1 MNRRLWYI
9 RNAALFSWLQDDE
22 LQQLAK
28 RSEMVACKKA
38 TTFFLSQEKSDSI
51 YLVKEGRVKL
61 SRTSPEGREIILDI
75 LGPGEIFG
83 ELAVVGEDLRT
94 HSAVALDDALI
105 CVITRETFEGLLRR
119 HPEMALRVLKLVGL
133 RRRELEMRL
142 EDLIYQPVANRL
154 ALTLLWQARRHGQ
167 KEPDNSLRLPL
178 TQKDLAQLI
187 GASREAVA
195 EQLRDFKQ
203 AGLIKTSYRA
213 IQILDSKG
221 LMRMIS
227 AEQEDDLPD
236 LSK

>member
-22 LQQLAK
+22 LQQLAS

-38 TTFFLSQEKSDSI
+38 TTFFFTQEESDCI

-61 SRTSPEGREIILDI
+61 SRTSPQGREIILDI
-75 LGPGEIFG
+75 LGTGEIFG
-83 ELAVVGEDLRT
+83 ELAVVGEDLRS
-94 HSAVALDDALI
+94 HCAVALDDALI

-142 EDLIYQPVANRL
+142 EDLIYQPVSNRL

-167 KEPDNSLRLPL
+167 KEADKSLRLPL

-195 EQLRDFKQ
+195 EQLSDFKQ

-213 IQILDSKG
+213 IQIVDSQG

-227 AEQEDDLPD
+227 SDQEEDLPD
-236 LSK
+236 LIP